1 MVPRLSEQFAGTQA
15 RDHRLSARPQRRY
28 SLEAQARGIK
38 GRKTVKPYVRIARE
52 RPQAP
57 RAWRPDVRS
66 ALGGAIGGAV
76 AAYFIDPRRG
86 RARRH
91 LAIDRGGAALR
102 RAGKRLDRGVHVKIA
117 FARGH
122 VHRLV
127 HGLRRAPVPE
137 LDDATLAHK
146 VESVLFREAGV
157 PKGRISVNAE
167 RGAVFLRGEV
177 ASPDLI
183 EELERAARR
192 IGGVRSVENLLHQ
205 PGTLAPHSS
214 GGALL
219 HREQTAEHGEA
230 G

>member
-1 MVPRLSEQFAGTQA
+1 M
-15 RDHRLSARPQRRY
+15 RPY
-28 SLEAQARGIK
+28 M
-38 GRKTVKPYVRIARE
+38 RITRT

-66 ALGGAIGGAV
+66 AVGGAIGGVA
-76 AAYFIDPRRG
+76 AAYFIDPERG

-91 LAIDRGGAALR
+91 LAIDRGAAAVR
-102 RAGKRLDRGVHVKIA
+102 RAGKRLHRGVRVRIA

-122 VHRLV
+122 VHGLV

-137 LDDATLAHK
+137 LNDATLAHK
-146 VESVLFREAGV
+146 VESVLFRDARL

-167 RGAVFLRGEV
+167 RGAVFLRGAV
-177 ASPDLI
+177 DSPDLI
-183 EELERAARR
+183 EELERAVRR

-205 PGTLAPHSS
+205 PGTPAPHSR

-219 HREQTAEHGEA
+219 HRDETAEGGEA
-230 G
+230 R

>member
-1 MVPRLSEQFAGTQA
+1 MVPRLGEQFDGTQA
-15 RDHRLSARPQRRY
+15 GDRHSARPQRRY
-28 SLEAQARGIK
+28 SLEARARGIE
-38 GRKTVKPYVRIARE
+38 GRKTVKPYVRITRE
-52 RPQAP
+52 KPQAP

-76 AAYFIDPRRG
+76 AAYFVATRSEVERGGTWQSEPVRVPVGEGDPEVNPSVRSWRG
-86 RARRH
+86 RPF
-91 LAIDRGGAALR
+91 GAPAS
-102 RAGKRLDRGVHVKIA
+102 
-117 FARGH
+117 
-122 VHRLV
+122 
-127 HGLRRAPVPE
+127 GLR
-137 LDDATLAHK
+137 DA
-146 VESVLFREAGV
+146 RV

-205 PGTLAPHSS
+205 PGTPAPHSR

-219 HREQTAEHGEA
+219 HRKETAEHGEA